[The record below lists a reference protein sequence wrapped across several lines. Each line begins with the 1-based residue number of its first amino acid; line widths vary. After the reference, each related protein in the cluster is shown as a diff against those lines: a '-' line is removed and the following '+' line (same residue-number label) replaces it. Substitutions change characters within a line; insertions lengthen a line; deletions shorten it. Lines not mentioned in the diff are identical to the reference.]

1 MRKKDNQPNKR
12 RPQAMGARRATSPA
26 YSLVSLIQTCTQ
38 YVRTVSLLPE
48 LRSTPTRSPG
58 VQPKFCCAKAAV
70 VGSRYIVELCS
81 GSLLRR
87 FLRSKTSNAE
97 SSLWLTTHGTPAQNV
112 SPSVR
117 YPTVSEYNL
126 IKHKRT
132 RVYHGKPTRQIPRG
146 DRRPGGRC
154 GDPGRDG
161 RRRADV
167 CRRARHHTRL
177 G

>member
-1 MRKKDNQPNKR
+1 
-12 RPQAMGARRATSPA
+12 MGARRATSPA
-26 YSLVSLIQTCTQ
+26 YSLVSLIQTGTQ

-117 YPTVSEYNL
+117 YPTVSEDNL
-126 IKHKRT
+126 IKHRRT
-132 RVYHGKPTRQIPRG
+132 RVYHGKPIRQIPRG
-146 DRRPGGRC
+146 DF
-154 GDPGRDG
+154 DRD
-161 RRRADV
+161 AIFTHNDTTALQTV
-167 CRRARHHTRL
+167 HYPVELNSRL
-177 G
+177 STCSLVYVGNG